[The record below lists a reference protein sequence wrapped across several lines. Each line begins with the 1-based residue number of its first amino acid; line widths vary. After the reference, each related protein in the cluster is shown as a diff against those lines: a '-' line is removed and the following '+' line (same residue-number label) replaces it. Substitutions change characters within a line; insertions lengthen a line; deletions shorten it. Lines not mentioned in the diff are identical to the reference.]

1 MFSVTDTAQKQIKE
15 FFKDKELKPIRVFLN
30 QGGCCGPQ
38 MAMGLDDKKEND
50 SVFKVDGVQYLID
63 KSLLI
68 QAQPIIVDYLTNG
81 FIVSSNLKLDNG
93 CSTCGSSGGSCS

>member
-1 MFSVTDTAQKQIKE
+1 MFTITETAQKQIKE

-38 MAMGLDDKKEND
+38 MALGLDDKKEND

-63 KSLLI
+63 KRLLI
-68 QAQPIIVDYLTNG
+68 QVQPISVDYETNG
-81 FIVSSNLKLDNG
+81 FIVSSNLKFNSG
-93 CSTCGSSGGSCS
+93 CSSCGSTGGSCC